1 MLYDA
6 NFLWYYFCHYTG
18 PTLFIVSEDDLG
30 VCNSSAAIVIN
41 ENNIQL
47 CFVMTLSFSKT
58 KICTNTK
65 KPRPHMPRKYAHVVY
80 CNLGIKLTQRHIMF
94 LWRHSSPRRV
104 EEENRNEV
112 SSVFNIFSPLSTL
125 EGKRPLRPP
134 LVRANAA
141 RRGRQGLP
149 APAGAQVGRFA
160 AMSTKMAS
168 VAWLTLVLLWRLLVV
183 LELDL

>member
-1 MLYDA
+1 MPIFCGIIFVITQGQHCLLY
-6 NFLWYYFCHYTG
+6 LR
-18 PTLFIVSEDDLG
+18 
-30 VCNSSAAIVIN
+30 
-41 ENNIQL
+41 
-47 CFVMTLSFSKT
+47 MTLAFATLQLLLWLMRITFSFVLSWRWAFLKQ